1 MSLCLARFGYL
12 GQRKG
17 QSKPRTGKPH
27 CGLFIVMITAAL
39 CFSAQWWGNGRGRSN
54 RNHAW
59 YIDPT
64 SMWSLENNILA
75 PGPNKQNLWS
85 TEIVCLTINVLKPL
99 ETMQHKKNASRTKVT
114 YLAQLGELPWIQKS
128 CDHHRLTTLR
138 LVCPF
143 IIPALSPSRS

>member
-54 RNHAW
+54 RNQAW

-99 ETMQHKKNASRTKVT
+99 ETMQHKKTHPGLRLHIWHNSESFLGSRNP
-114 YLAQLGELPWIQKS
+114 AIIIGF
-128 CDHHRLTTLR
+128 TTLR
-138 LVCPF
+138 LDCPL